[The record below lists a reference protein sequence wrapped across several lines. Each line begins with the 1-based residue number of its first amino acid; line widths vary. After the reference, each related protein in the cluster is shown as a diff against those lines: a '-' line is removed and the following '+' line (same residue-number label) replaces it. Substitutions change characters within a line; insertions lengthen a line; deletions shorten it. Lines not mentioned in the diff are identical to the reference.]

1 MPRHSPCA
9 LSSLTC
15 GVASAGSLP
24 ASACLSACGS
34 ASLPLLLRLF
44 LANPLR
50 WALLGFIGTFACLP
64 GLEKTWF
71 SFKNYA
77 GFSRVLWLN
86 CIYPAPFRMR
96 STIKTY
102 FPGFLQASLLPYIV
116 TFQILC
122 SVFKVQ
128 SPTAFAVRF
137 EDPTQSGWVFKS
149 NSKSCLVGP
158 SGLEPPT
165 LRLSVVRSSQ
175 LSYGPVSGL
184 LSSLLV
190 EIVGIEPAT
199 SCLQGRRSP
208 S

>member
-1 MPRHSPCA
+1 MKA
-9 LSSLTC
+9 LSLR
-15 GVASAGSLP
+15 
-24 ASACLSACGS
+24 CLSS
-34 ASLPLLLRLF
+34 SSRNHF
-44 LANPLR
+44 V
-50 WALLGFIGTFACLP
+50 GFRSDK

-86 CIYPAPFRMR
+86 CIYPASFRMR

-128 SPTAFAVRF
+128 SPTSIEVRY
-137 EDPTQSGWVFKS
+137 EISTPVEISYPAS
-149 NSKSCLVGP
+149 IRCLVGP

-175 LSYGPVSGL
+175 LSYGPSSSQSPPSSVSGFAENFSRSL
-184 LSSLLV
+184 APPLQITNASLVCDLSLDGGYAIFSWW
-190 EIVGIEPAT
+190 
-199 SCLQGRRSP
+199 R
-208 S
+208 

>member
-1 MPRHSPCA
+1 M
-9 LSSLTC
+9 
-15 GVASAGSLP
+15 
-24 ASACLSACGS
+24 
-34 ASLPLLLRLF
+34 
-44 LANPLR
+44 
-50 WALLGFIGTFACLP
+50 
-64 GLEKTWF
+64 
-71 SFKNYA
+71 NYA

-86 CIYPAPFRMR
+86 CIYPASFRMR

-175 LSYGPVSGL
+175 LSYGPVSSEETPLHSIPPPASRYRRNLTSLRSSSSSNQTRFAGL
-184 LSSLLV
+184 
-190 EIVGIEPAT
+190 
-199 SCLQGRRSP
+199 
-208 S
+208 